1 MSGAA
6 AVTTSL
12 RVSVARSARRLWKLW
27 TARPSSVRP
36 RVCCLGGRRA
46 CCFGDD
52 AGALCGGGVAIVV
65 IIEHRRQPGAQVPFD
80 VIAEHAQEHMGAD
93 ASAEPVVERPD
104 LQIDRL
110 QRAEGPLAKARLL
123 YAATVPT
130 LSRVVAGR
138 LVRTM

>member
-1 MSGAA
+1 VHERQAA

-36 RVCCLGGRRA
+36 RGLFGLGGRRA

-52 AGALCGGGVAIVV
+52 AGTLCDGGGAIVV
-65 IIEHRRQPGAQVPFD
+65 IIEHRRQPGAQAPFD

-110 QRAEGPLAKARLL
+110 QRAECGGI
-123 YAATVPT
+123 T
-130 LSRVVAGR
+130 
-138 LVRTM
+138 

>member
-36 RVCCLGGRRA
+36 RVCSARA
-46 CCFGDD
+46 AGERAAGDNAD
-52 AGALCGGGVAIVV
+52 TLCGGGVAIVV
-65 IIEHRRQPGAQVPFD
+65 IIEHRRQPDAQVPFD

-110 QRAEGPLAKARLL
+110 QRA
-123 YAATVPT
+123 
-130 LSRVVAGR
+130 
-138 LVRTM
+138 